1 MNQKLR
7 SYKKRM
13 LILCIMLAVVLI
25 TSGVSYAI
33 FTSYSSQSD
42 ANTLAASCM
51 DLEFNGQ
58 NEINLLNTYPI
69 SEGEALEQTP
79 YTFTIKNNCD
89 NYIEYYVIAS
99 VISTTNKVD
108 SKYVKVSLLGDNDLN
123 GAVINTLESIA
134 TPQSL
139 SKYSISENYI
149 LKRGD
154 GITKDESR
162 TFNFRMWLDSNNP
175 DIWTSEDVEGK
186 DYQVKISV
194 VGTVRTRPKDDLF
207 VAALIDGE
215 ESTSFPTTSGYTA
228 SVECT
233 RNGKKVNAKESIVWN
248 GTEWEL
254 TAKITNGN
262 VRCNA
267 TFVTAAPAPD
277 GWYSAGS
284 GTLLASIR
292 DNNELKT
299 PLTTPGSE
307 VSAHTK
313 DDVESQTISVSSTY
327 QAYYFTYGT
336 GYTANGSKFNL
347 TGTAVTADTY
357 ANSYSSLVGK
367 YFVSSSAS
375 SNGSSTAGTMKTTTN
390 LSSVYYVV
398 SATSSSYTYKQITS
412 NKNTTEALLASTEDD
427 YGTSY
432 YFRGAVKNNY
442 VQFANK
448 CWRIVRINGDGSVK
462 LVLHN
467 DNTSNASSPCA
478 SSNNSTTA
486 AFARY
491 SGSSYTSVFNSNYND
506 NAYIGFMYGATG
518 ASDYASTHANTNKSD
533 ILKNLETWYTNN
545 LTSYESKLAD
555 TIWCNDK
562 STVSGGLGYGTNATD
577 YGAYNRLASTKQPTL
592 KCPNDNNGGKL
603 SKFTVDDTKN
613 GNGNLTYKIGLL
625 TADEIAFAGSIAY
638 TYNRSTYLQ
647 ENTGTTWWWSLS
659 PSYFNGSGALVW
671 CVDSGYLDGNGRV
684 GSYDGLRPVIS
695 LISSTNVTGDGT
707 SENPYVVEK

>member
-79 YTFTIKNNCD
+79 YTFTIKNKCD

-313 DDVESQTISVSSTY
+313 DDVESQTTSVSSTY

-375 SNGSSTAGTMKTTTN
+375 SNGSSTAGTMVTTTN

-603 SKFTVDDTKN
+603 SKFTVDDTIN
-613 GNGNLTYKIGLL
+613 GNGDLTYKIGLL

-659 PSYFNGSGALVW
+659 PSRFNGSYARVW
-671 CVDSGYLDGNGRV
+671 FVGSGYL
-684 GSYDGLRPVIS
+684 SYDVVSDFNGLRPVIS

>member
-313 DDVESQTISVSSTY
+313 DDVESQTTSVSSTY

-518 ASDYASTHANTNKSD
+518 ASDYPNTHANTNKSD

-659 PSYFNGSGALVW
+659 PDYFYGGLADVW
-671 CVDSGYLDGNGRV
+671 GVYSGYLSGDNV
-684 GSYDGLRPVIS
+684 DYVLGLRPVIS

>member
-175 DIWTSEDVEGK
+175 DIWTSEDVERK

-313 DDVESQTISVSSTY
+313 DDVESQTTSVSSTY

-367 YFVSSSAS
+367 YFVGSSAS

-390 LSSVYYVV
+390 LSSVYYVA

-448 CWRIVRINGDGSVK
+448 CWRIVRVNGDGSVK

-467 DNTSNASSPCA
+467 DNTSSSSSPCA
-478 SSNNSTTA
+478 ASNNSTTA

-491 SGSSYTSVFNSNYND
+491 SGSTYNTAFNSSYND
-506 NAYIGFMYGATG
+506 NAYVGFMYGTAG
-518 ASDYASTHANTNKSD
+518 SSDYASTHANTNKSD
-533 ILKNLETWYTNN
+533 ILKNLETWYNNN
-545 LTSYESKLAD
+545 LKTYESKLAD

-603 SKFTVDDTKN
+603 SKFTVDDTTN

-659 PSYFNGSGALVW
+659 PSGFVGDSAVVWSVYSGDL
-671 CVDSGYLDGNGRV
+671 GGDGV
-684 GSYDGLRPVIS
+684 YSDDGLRPAIS
-695 LISSTNVTGDGT
+695 LVSSTNVTGNGT
-707 SENPYVVEK
+707 SDNPYVVK

>member
-307 VSAHTK
+307 VSAYTK
-313 DDVESQTISVSSTY
+313 DDVESQTTSVSSTY

-448 CWRIVRINGDGSVK
+448 CWRIVRVNGDGSIK

-467 DNTSNASSPCA
+467 DNTSSSSSPCA
-478 SSNNSTTA
+478 ASNNSTTA

-491 SGSSYTSVFNSNYND
+491 SGSTYNTAFNSSYND
-506 NAYIGFMYGATG
+506 NAYVGFMYGTAG
-518 ASDYASTHANTNKSD
+518 SSDYAGTHVNTNKSD
-533 ILKNLETWYTNN
+533 ILKNLETWYNNN
-545 LTSYESKLAD
+545 LKTYESKLAD

-603 SKFTVDDTKN
+603 SKFTVDDTTN

-659 PSYFNGSGALVW
+659 PDFFDGGVAFVW
-671 CVDSGYLDGNGRV
+671 SVDSGSVNNNR
-684 GSYDGLRPVIS
+684 GLRPAIS
-695 LISSTNVTGDGT
+695 LVSSTNVTGNGT
-707 SENPYVVEK
+707 SDNPYVVK

>member
-313 DDVESQTISVSSTY
+313 DDVESQTTSVSSTY

-659 PSYFNGSGALVW
+659 PYYFNGSYAYVW
-671 CVDSGYLDGNGRV
+671 GVYSGFLDYNYV
-684 GSYDGLRPVIS
+684 SDDYGLRPVIS

>member
-313 DDVESQTISVSSTY
+313 DDVESQTTSVSSTY

-562 STVSGGLGYGTNATD
+562 STVSGGLGYGTNGTS

-603 SKFTVDDTKN
+603 SKFTVDDTTN

-659 PSYFNGSGALVW
+659 PSRFDGSYARVW
-671 CVDSGYLDGNGRV
+671 RVRSGDLDGGYLY
-684 GSYDGLRPVIS
+684 GSDGLRPVIS

>member
-13 LILCIMLAVVLI
+13 LILCIMLAIVLI

-313 DDVESQTISVSSTY
+313 DDVESQTTSVSSTY

-448 CWRIVRINGDGSVK
+448 CWRIVRVNGDGSIK

-467 DNTSNASSPCA
+467 DNTSSSSSPCA
-478 SSNNSTTA
+478 ASNNSTTA

-491 SGSSYTSVFNSNYND
+491 SGSTYNTAFNSSYND
-506 NAYIGFMYGATG
+506 NAYVGFMYGTAG
-518 ASDYASTHANTNKSD
+518 SSDYASTHANTNKSD

-659 PSYFNGSGALVW
+659 PFYFNGSYAFVW
-671 CVDSGYLDGNGRV
+671 IVVSGNLNDIYVGNV
-684 GSYDGLRPVIS
+684 DGLRPVIS

>member
-313 DDVESQTISVSSTY
+313 DDVESQTTSVSSTY

-398 SATSSSYTYKQITS
+398 SATSSSFTYKQITS
-412 NKNTTEALLASTEDD
+412 NKNITEALLASTEDD

-442 VQFANK
+442 VEFANK

-467 DNTSNASSPCA
+467 DNTSKAADPCSSA
-478 SSNNSTTA
+478 NNSTDA

-491 SGSSYTSVFNSNYND
+491 SETTYASAFNTNYND
-506 NAYIGFMYGATG
+506 NAYVGFMYGTAG
-518 ASDYASTHANTNKSD
+518 ASDYASAHANTNKST
-533 ILKNLETWYTNN
+533 ILNNLESWYKNN
-545 LTSYESKLAD
+545 LESYESKLAD

-562 STVSGGLGYGTNATD
+562 STVSGGPGYGTNSTD
-577 YGAYNRLASTKQPTL
+577 YAAYNRLRYTKQPTL
-592 KCPNDNNGGKL
+592 ICPNDNKGGKL
-603 SKFTVDDTKN
+603 SKFTVKDTTN

-659 PSYFNGSGALVW
+659 PFYFDGSGAYVW
-671 CVDSGYLDGNGRV
+671 VVYSGYLSNDHVYVSG
-684 GSYDGLRPVIS
+684 GLRPVIS

>member
-1 MNQKLR
+1 
-7 SYKKRM
+7 
-13 LILCIMLAVVLI
+13 MLAVVLVM
-25 TSGVSYAI
+25 SGVSYAI

-228 SVECT
+228 TVECT

-313 DDVESQTISVSSTY
+313 DDVESQTTSVSSTY

-336 GYTANGSKFNL
+336 GYTANGTKFNL
-347 TGTAVTADTY
+347 TGAAVTSDTY

-448 CWRIVRINGDGSVK
+448 CWRIVRVNGDGSIK
-462 LVLHN
+462 LVLHS
-467 DNTSNASSPCA
+467 DNTSSSSSPCA
-478 SSNNSTTA
+478 ASNNSTTA

-491 SGSSYTSVFNSNYND
+491 SGSSYTSTFNDNYND

-518 ASDYASTHANTNKSD
+518 ASDYASTHANTNKST
-533 ILKNLETWYTNN
+533 ILTNLETWYTNN
-545 LTSYESKLAD
+545 LASYADKLAD

-562 STVSGGLGYGTNATD
+562 STVSGGLGYGTNETD
-577 YGAYNRLASTKQPTL
+577 YAAYNRLASTKQPTL

-603 SKFTVDDTKN
+603 SKFTVDDTTN

-625 TADEIAFAGSIAY
+625 TADEIAFSGSIAY

-659 PSYFNGSGALVW
+659 PGGFHGGVAFVWGVGSGGLSDYGV
-671 CVDSGYLDGNGRV
+671 VNL
-684 GSYDGLRPVIS
+684 DGLRPAIS
-695 LISSTNVTGDGT
+695 LISSTSVTGNGT
-707 SENPYVVEK
+707 SDNPYVVK

>member
-51 DLEFNGQ
+51 DLEFDGQ

-123 GAVINTLESIA
+123 GTVINTLESIA

-313 DDVESQTISVSSTY
+313 DDVESQTTSVSSTY

-577 YGAYNRLASTKQPTL
+577 YAAYNRIYSTKEPTL

-603 SKFTVDDTKN
+603 SKFTVDDTTN

-659 PSYFNGSGALVW
+659 PGSFSGDYADVW
-671 CVDSGYLDGNGRV
+671 DVYSGVLSDFGVNNYNL
-684 GSYDGLRPVIS
+684 GLRPAIS
-695 LISSTNVTGDGT
+695 LVSSTNVTGNGT
-707 SENPYVVEK
+707 SDNPYVVK